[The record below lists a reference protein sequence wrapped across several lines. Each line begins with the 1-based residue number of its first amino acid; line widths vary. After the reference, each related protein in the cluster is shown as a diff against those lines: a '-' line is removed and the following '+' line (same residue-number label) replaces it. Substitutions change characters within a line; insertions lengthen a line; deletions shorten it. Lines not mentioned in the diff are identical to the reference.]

1 METNRASRRRATAKV
16 KAKRSKSYW
25 GRLTRNAEE
34 PMTPRQAGMATNTAA
49 PCSCPM
55 CGNARRHF
63 GARTLKEIIQLID
76 LKEAH
81 HALGN

>member
-25 GRLTRNAEE
+25 GRLNQREE
-34 PMTPRQAGMATNTAA
+34 PMTPRQSGIVTNTAA
-49 PCSCPM
+49 PCSCAM
-55 CGNARRHF
+55 CGNVRRIT
-63 GARTLKEIIQLID
+63 GQRTLKEIIQLID